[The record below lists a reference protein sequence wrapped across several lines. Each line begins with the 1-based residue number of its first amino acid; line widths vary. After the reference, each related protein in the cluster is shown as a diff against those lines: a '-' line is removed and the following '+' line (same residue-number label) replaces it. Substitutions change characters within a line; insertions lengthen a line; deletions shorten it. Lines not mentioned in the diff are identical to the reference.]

1 MVNLFNSPST
11 YNLKGQFTGYEILH
25 EVTISGSEKF
35 RLPFVLRK
43 GEKSKEFKLELSQ
56 TDYNKLTDL
65 ALLIYDMTEFEVNSD
80 ALGYST
86 REV

>member
-1 MVNLFNSPST
+1 MVE
-11 YNLKGQFTGYEILH
+11 FTGYEVNH

-35 RLPFVLRK
+35 RMPFVLRK
-43 GEKSKEFKLELSQ
+43 GEKSKEFKLEMSK

-65 ALLIYDMTEFEVNSD
+65 ALLIYDTDGVEVNSD

-86 REV
+86 GSISH